1 MFKSILTLL
10 LLTSYIT
17 LWSQDYEVK
26 NIDYNMDL
34 HPPMEIDLILAGN
47 FCEMRSNHFHT
58 GLDIKTQRVE
68 GQKIF
73 SIEDG
78 FISRIR
84 VSPWGYGNAIYIQHK
99 NGLTSLY
106 AHCQK
111 FPPKIDS
118 LIYEIQRSY
127 ETHIID
133 KEVIDLKIP
142 IKKGELIA
150 YSGNSGSSSAPHLHF
165 EIRETSTEHAL
176 NPLLFKSYQNL
187 IKDSTPPQIR
197 GIKIYTI
204 TKNGYLIPGKSK
216 YFGVRNENGK
226 LIINNG
232 KPINIDELLVENS
245 FLAIGVHAI
254 DKLDAAGNTCGIYNT
269 KISKDGQPIHEQKT
283 EYMNFDHNRFMN
295 SHKDYTA
302 FKKEK
307 KHIHKQ
313 FTTNVNPLPIYPL
326 NNGKI
331 KCENRSG
338 KYEVTIFDAH
348 QNKLTFEF
356 SIEAIENNYKKNFF
370 DNNSKYIFPDTVN
383 FILKDEMQV
392 LFESGT
398 FYEPLEIIYKKEKT
412 DSNSRFIGDFH
423 SFADN
428 TIPVQ
433 KKYDIR
439 IKCPT
444 LPNDYPYSK
453 LGIIYKDSKNRIQ
466 YVGGTYFD
474 GWVEGRVRA
483 FGKFSLLLDTIS
495 PIIKPLDFDNNKII
509 TKYRTLELTIQDNL
523 SGVKNYKAYINDKWV
538 LMIYDRKKRKYII
551 PLNYRSKIHL
561 KKGENEIKITSSD
574 SQKNK
579 SFIIKTVIY

>member
-1 MFKSILTLL
+1 
-10 LLTSYIT
+10 
-17 LWSQDYEVK
+17 
-26 NIDYNMDL
+26 MDL

-84 VSPWGYGNAIYIQHK
+84 VSPWGYGNAIYIQHT

-127 ETHIID
+127 ETYVVD
-133 KEVIDLKIP
+133 RVVIDLKIP

-165 EIRETSTEHAL
+165 EIRETATEHAV
-176 NPLLFKSYQNL
+176 NPLLFTTYQKR

-197 GIKIYTI
+197 GVKFYAI
-204 TKNGYLIPGKSK
+204 TKNGYMIPGKSK
-216 YFGVRNENGK
+216 YYGVRLEKGK

-232 KPINIDELLVENS
+232 KPINIDDLHVENS
-245 FLAIGVHAI
+245 HFAIGLHAI
-254 DKLDAAGNTCGIYNT
+254 DKLNGAGNTCGIYHVDF
-269 KISKDGQPIHEQKT
+269 SKDGVTLHEQKT

-295 SHKDYTA
+295 SHKDYNA

-313 FTTNVNPLPIYPL
+313 FTTTINPLPIYTI
-326 NNGKI
+326 NNGKLDWS
-331 KCENRSG
+331 NRTG
-338 KYEVTIFDAH
+338 TYTITVWDAHGNKTIFEFNIDS
-348 QNKLTFEF
+348 QNETV
-356 SIEAIENNYKKNFF
+356 SKNLL
-370 DNNSKYIFPDTVN
+370 DNNPKYFFPDTVN
-383 FILKDEMQV
+383 FILKDDIQV
-392 LFESGT
+392 LFETGT
-398 FYEPLEIIYKKEKT
+398 FYEPLEINYKKT
-412 DSNSRFIGDFH
+412 LPDSNSRFIGNFY
-423 SFADN
+423 SFASN

-439 IKCPT
+439 LKCPM
-444 LPNDYPYSK
+444 LPENFPVSK
-453 LGIIYKDSKNRIQ
+453 LAIVYTNSKNRLQ
-466 YVGGTYFD
+466 YVGGSYFD

-483 FGKFSLLLDTIS
+483 FGKFSIMVDSIPPTIT
-495 PIIKPLDFDNNKII
+495 PLDFNDNKVI
-509 TKYRTLELTIQDNL
+509 TKYNTLELKIEDNL
-523 SGVKNYKAYINDKWV
+523 SGVKSYKAYINNKWV
-538 LMIYDRKKRKYII
+538 LMVYNRKKRKYII
-551 PLNYRSKIHL
+551 PLNNKSKPFL
-561 KKGENEIKITSSD
+561 VKGKNEIKIISYD
-574 SQKNK
+574 AKKNQQTL
-579 SFIIKTVIY
+579 IKTVIY